1 MASASAV
8 SLLICVENCRCC
20 GTCRADAA
28 DDEEGPATGARDAM
42 LVGVVCCSGTGCW
55 MLWSRFEAVLVTAV
69 DATMGGGSWVGG
81 GAAAGVTP
89 TGCVGITMG
98 GAGGLATA
106 VAAGRAVGVAAATSG
121 EVELETAAE

>member
-1 MASASAV
+1 
-8 SLLICVENCRCC
+8 
-20 GTCRADAA
+20 
-28 DDEEGPATGARDAM
+28 M

-55 MLWSRFEAVLVTAV
+55 MLWSRFEAVLTAV

-106 VAAGRAVGVAAATSG
+106 VAAGRAVGVAAATSD
-121 EVELETAAE
+121 EAELETAAE

>member
-1 MASASAV
+1 
-8 SLLICVENCRCC
+8 
-20 GTCRADAA
+20 
-28 DDEEGPATGARDAM
+28 M

-69 DATMGGGSWVGG
+69 EATMGGGSWVGG
-81 GAAAGVTP
+81 GGAAAAGVTP

-98 GAGGLATA
+98 GAGGLAAA

-121 EVELETAAE
+121 EAELETAAE